1 MLYTTRILLPAL
13 LVSLLAACGGNDN
26 TTPPTR
32 VEGQET
38 SPTLSAGSNQQ
49 AAERSTIEL
58 RATVQNTDQNSVVAY
73 AWFPASEETVF
84 FGDAGRSDES
94 VLNLQLP
101 QVNNNDTSVE
111 FVVQAQLSSGT
122 VLEDRV
128 QVTIQNTFDNALPVV
143 NTNAL
148 PIQADNR
155 LMASACDSTDSDG
168 TIQTYQ
174 WRNETLNIQ
183 YEETSCNLNVQLPN
197 SPESQT
203 YTLRAIAID
212 NEAGLGFKLFNVTTP
227 QRPANTAPV
236 IQNASALPE
245 PVRPGETLNLQVN
258 ASDADG
264 DTLFYRWTQTDGA
277 MLEISNADKAM
288 AQVQIPPD
296 LANQTLSFR
305 IEVSDR
311 ANFQTS
317 VSQRSVDAS
326 VRSNTSSNAGLLECL
341 QDPTR
346 VGCPLAGLLTAPP
359 LGAQQPSSAQFSA
372 GQCTPFYG
380 GGVNGQGYS
389 HLLGAMHE
397 HTAYSD
403 GQANTDPLQVYQ
415 QTRERGMDFVMSSD
429 HSDNLA
435 IPLALP
441 DTDNCTDNPLSCL
454 ISDPDNLPN
463 SLTKWRSTLN
473 QANQV
478 TGESPGLF
486 TAMRGFEWTSDRFGH
501 ANVYLS
507 KHNIN
512 AKLGP
517 GYLVSMDLFW
527 QWFVLSPQ
535 LGGGGDGLMI
545 FNHPGREDALH
556 GALLQI
562 GEGVGQAT
570 RMAGALN
577 ALNVFQ
583 QGDPAYAFN
592 DFKYVAPADYR
603 VVGLEVF
610 GKGDEYDTD
619 GKFGSWYGHALDK
632 GWYLGPAGSEDHH
645 ATDWGGSSLPKTV
658 AITRANNQADIR
670 EAFLARRFYTVA
682 QNENALRM
690 TFEAVQAST
699 RGQQRLPMG
708 SRIGTQ
714 DNTVQFEVSVRSTQ
728 AMDPLQGMSFE
739 LFSSQSGP
747 STNEA
752 QRYLPLQTQ
761 TGKNGRFTVSPAD
774 GKNWYFV
781 RVKRGDRIVAVS
793 APIWIFKGSEP
804 LPECAAL

>member
-101 QVNNNDTSVE
+101 QVNNDTSVE

-148 PIQADNR
+148 PIQADNW

-183 YEETSCNLNVQLPN
+183 YEETSCNLSVQLPN

-212 NEAGLGFKLFNVTTP
+212 NEAGLGFKLFNVTTR

-296 LANQTLSFR
+296 LSNQTLSFR

-346 VGCPLAGLLTAPP
+346 VGCPLAALLTAPP

-441 DTDNCTDNPLSCL
+441 DTTNCTDNPLSCL

-507 KHNIN
+507 RNNIN

-535 LGGGGDGLMI
+535 LGGGGDGILV

-556 GALLQI
+556 SALLQI

-603 VVGLEVF
+603 VVGIEVF

-632 GWYLGPAGSEDHH
+632 GWYVGPAGSEDHH
-645 ATDWGGSSLPKTV
+645 ETNWGGGNLPKTV
-658 AITRANNQADIR
+658 VIARANNQADIR

-747 STNEA
+747 GTNEA

-761 TGKNGRFTVSPAD
+761 TGKNGRFTVNPAD

-781 RVKRGDRIVAVS
+781 RVKRDDRIVAVS

>member
-101 QVNNNDTSVE
+101 QVNNDTSVE

-148 PIQADNR
+148 PIQADNW

-183 YEETSCNLNVQLPN
+183 YEETSCNLSVQLPN

-212 NEAGLGFKLFNVTTP
+212 NEAGLGFKLFNVTTR

-296 LANQTLSFR
+296 LSNQTLSFR
-305 IEVSDR
+305 IEC
-311 ANFQTS
+311 QT
-317 VSQRSVDAS
+317 
-326 VRSNTSSNAGLLECL
+326 E
-341 QDPTR
+341 P
-346 VGCPLAGLLTAPP
+346 
-359 LGAQQPSSAQFSA
+359 
-372 GQCTPFYG
+372 
-380 GGVNGQGYS
+380 
-389 HLLGAMHE
+389 
-397 HTAYSD
+397 
-403 GQANTDPLQVYQ
+403 
-415 QTRERGMDFVMSSD
+415 
-429 HSDNLA
+429 
-435 IPLALP
+435 
-441 DTDNCTDNPLSCL
+441 
-454 ISDPDNLPN
+454 ISKP
-463 SLTKWRSTLN
+463 R
-473 QANQV
+473 
-478 TGESPGLF
+478 
-486 TAMRGFEWTSDRFGH
+486 
-501 ANVYLS
+501 
-507 KHNIN
+507 
-512 AKLGP
+512 
-517 GYLVSMDLFW
+517 
-527 QWFVLSPQ
+527 
-535 LGGGGDGLMI
+535 
-545 FNHPGREDALH
+545 
-556 GALLQI
+556 
-562 GEGVGQAT
+562 
-570 RMAGALN
+570 
-577 ALNVFQ
+577 
-583 QGDPAYAFN
+583 
-592 DFKYVAPADYR
+592 
-603 VVGLEVF
+603 
-610 GKGDEYDTD
+610 
-619 GKFGSWYGHALDK
+619 
-632 GWYLGPAGSEDHH
+632 
-645 ATDWGGSSLPKTV
+645 
-658 AITRANNQADIR
+658 
-670 EAFLARRFYTVA
+670 
-682 QNENALRM
+682 
-690 TFEAVQAST
+690 
-699 RGQQRLPMG
+699 
-708 SRIGTQ
+708 
-714 DNTVQFEVSVRSTQ
+714 
-728 AMDPLQGMSFE
+728 
-739 LFSSQSGP
+739 
-747 STNEA
+747 
-752 QRYLPLQTQ
+752 
-761 TGKNGRFTVSPAD
+761 
-774 GKNWYFV
+774 
-781 RVKRGDRIVAVS
+781 
-793 APIWIFKGSEP
+793 
-804 LPECAAL
+804 

>member
-1 MLYTTRILLPAL
+1 
-13 LVSLLAACGGNDN
+13 
-26 TTPPTR
+26 
-32 VEGQET
+32 
-38 SPTLSAGSNQQ
+38 
-49 AAERSTIEL
+49 
-58 RATVQNTDQNSVVAY
+58 
-73 AWFPASEETVF
+73 
-84 FGDAGRSDES
+84 
-94 VLNLQLP
+94 
-101 QVNNNDTSVE
+101 
-111 FVVQAQLSSGT
+111 
-122 VLEDRV
+122 
-128 QVTIQNTFDNALPVV
+128 
-143 NTNAL
+143 
-148 PIQADNR
+148 
-155 LMASACDSTDSDG
+155 
-168 TIQTYQ
+168 
-174 WRNETLNIQ
+174 
-183 YEETSCNLNVQLPN
+183 
-197 SPESQT
+197 
-203 YTLRAIAID
+203 
-212 NEAGLGFKLFNVTTP
+212 
-227 QRPANTAPV
+227 V
-236 IQNASALPE
+236 IQSASALPE
-245 PVRPGETLNLQVN
+245 PVRPGEMLNLQVN
-258 ASDADG
+258 ANDADG
-264 DTLFYRWTQTDGA
+264 DTLFYRWTQTAGT
-277 MLEISNADKAM
+277 MLAINNADKAM
-288 AQVQIPPD
+288 AQVQIPID

-317 VSQRSVDAS
+317 VDQRSVDAS

-346 VGCPLAGLLTAPP
+346 VGCPLAGLLSAPP
-359 LGAQQPSSAQFSA
+359 VGTQQPNSAQFSA

-380 GGVNGQGYS
+380 GGLNGQGYT

-507 KHNIN
+507 RNNIN

-535 LGGGGDGLMI
+535 LGGGGDGILV

-556 GALLQI
+556 SALLQI

-603 VVGLEVF
+603 VVGIEVF

-632 GWYLGPAGSEDHH
+632 GWYVGPAGSEDHH
-645 ATDWGGSSLPKTV
+645 ETNWGGGNLPKTV
-658 AITRANNQADIR
+658 VISRANNQADIR

-682 QNENALRM
+682 QNENALRIN
-690 TFEAVQAST
+690 FEAVQAST
-699 RGQQRLPMG
+699 QGKQRLPMG

-714 DNTVQFEVSVRSTQ
+714 AETVQFEFNVSSVDP
-728 AMDPLQGMSFE
+728 MDPLQDMSFE
-739 LFSSQSGP
+739 LYSSQSGP
-747 STNEA
+747 GSNDE
-752 QRYLPLQTQ
+752 QRYLPLQTA
-761 TGKNGRFTVSPAD
+761 TGKNGRFTVSPVD
-774 GKNWYFV
+774 GKNWYFL

>member
-1 MLYTTRILLPAL
+1 MRYSCFAHIVLFSA
-13 LVSLLAACGGNDN
+13 LLAACNGNGGEAIGDAG
-26 TTPPTR
+26 R
-32 VEGQET
+32 IEGQENLP
-38 SPTLSAGSNQQ
+38 SLRAGSDQQ

-58 RATVQNTDQNSVVAY
+58 RAAVQNTDQNSVVAY

-101 QVNNNDTSVE
+101 QVTNDTSVE
-111 FVVQAQLSSGT
+111 FVVQAQLSNGT

-128 QVTIQNTFDNALPVV
+128 QITIRNTFDNAMPVV
-143 NTNAL
+143 NTTVA
-148 PIQADNR
+148 PIGLDNR
-155 LMASACDSTDSDG
+155 LAASACESTDSDG

-183 YEETSCNLNVQLPN
+183 YEETSCNLNEQLPN

-212 NEAGLGFKLFNVTTP
+212 NEDGLGFKLFNVATP
-227 QRPANTAPV
+227 NRPANTAPV

-245 PVRPGETLNLQVN
+245 PVRPGETLTLQAN

-264 DTLFYRWTQTDGA
+264 DTLFYRWTQTAGT
-277 MLEISNADKAM
+277 MLTVSNADKAM

-296 LANQTLSFR
+296 LANQTLTFR

-311 ANFQTS
+311 ANFQAS
-317 VSQRSVDAS
+317 VSQRNVDAS

-346 VGCPLAGLLTAPP
+346 LGCPLAGLLSAPP
-359 LGAQQPSSAQFSA
+359 VGVQQPNSAQFSA

-380 GGVNGQGYS
+380 AGANGQGYS

-415 QTRERGMDFVMSSD
+415 QTRERGMNFVMSSD

-441 DTDNCTDNPLSCL
+441 DPDNCTDNPLSCL

-486 TAMRGFEWTSDRFGH
+486 TAMRGFEWTSDRFEH

-517 GYLVSMDLFW
+517 GYAVSMDLFW

-535 LGGGGDGLMI
+535 LGGGGDGLMV

-556 GALLQI
+556 SALLQI

-570 RMAGALN
+570 RMAGALG

-645 ATDWGGSSLPKTV
+645 ETNWGGANLPKTV
-658 AITRANNQADIR
+658 VIARANNQADIR

-682 QNENALRM
+682 QNENTLRM
-690 TFEAVQAST
+690 NFEAVQPSSQS
-699 RGQQRLPMG
+699 QQRLPMG
-708 SRIGTQ
+708 SRIGTRS
-714 DNTVQFEVSVRSTQ
+714 NTVQFEVNIRSTQ
-728 AMDPLQGMSFE
+728 PMDPLQDMSFE

-747 STNEA
+747 ATNETGNY
-752 QRYLPLQTQ
+752 QPLKTQ
-761 TGKNGRFTVSPAD
+761 AGRTGRFEVEPDD

-793 APIWIFKGSEP
+793 APIWVFKGSDP
-804 LPECAAL
+804 LPECAPL

>member
-1 MLYTTRILLPAL
+1 MRYSSFAYTILFTAL
-13 LVSLLAACGGNDN
+13 LTACNGNGGEASGGGG
-26 TTPPTR
+26 R
-32 VEGQET
+32 VEGQEN
-38 SPTLSAGSNQQ
+38 SPALSAGQDQQ

-58 RATVQNTDQNSVVAY
+58 RAAVQNTDQNAVVAY

-84 FGDAGRSDES
+84 FGDTGRSDES
-94 VLNLQLP
+94 VLNLELP
-101 QVNNNDTSVE
+101 QVVADTPVE
-111 FVVQAQLSSGT
+111 FVVQALLSNNT
-122 VLEDRV
+122 VLEDRI

-143 NTNAL
+143 NTTVA
-148 PIQADNR
+148 PIGPDNR
-155 LMASACDSTDSDG
+155 LAASACESTDSDG
-168 TIQTYQ
+168 TIQTYR
-174 WRNETLNIQ
+174 WLNETLNIE
-183 YEETSCNLNVQLPN
+183 YDETSCNLNVQLPS

-203 YTLRAIAID
+203 YTLRAVAID
-212 NEAGLGFKLFNVTTP
+212 NQDGLGFKLFDVTTP
-227 QRPANTAPV
+227 NRPANTAPV
-236 IQNASALPE
+236 IQDASALPE
-245 PVRPGETLNLQVN
+245 PVRPGETLSLQVN

-264 DTLFYRWTQTDGA
+264 DALFYRWTQTAGA
-277 MLEISNADKAM
+277 MLTVSNADKAR

-296 LANQTLSFR
+296 LANQTLTFR
-305 IEVSDR
+305 VEVSDR

-346 VGCPLAGLLTAPP
+346 AGCPLAGLLSAPP
-359 LGAQQPSSAQFSA
+359 IGAQQPNSAQFSA

-380 GGVNGQGYS
+380 GGLNGQGYS
-389 HLLGAMHE
+389 HLVGAMHE

-441 DTDNCTDNPLSCL
+441 DPDNCTDNPLSCL

-463 SLTKWRSTLN
+463 SLTKWQSTLN

-507 KHNIN
+507 KYNIN

-517 GYLVSMDLFW
+517 GYAVSMDLFW

-535 LGGGGDGLMI
+535 LGGGGDGLMV

-556 GALLQI
+556 SALLQI

-645 ATDWGGSSLPKTV
+645 ETNWGGANLPKTV
-658 AITRANNQADIR
+658 VIARANNQADIR

-690 TFEAVQAST
+690 NFEAVQAST

-708 SRIGTQ
+708 SRIGTRAYS
-714 DNTVQFEVSVRSTQ
+714 VQFEVSVSSTTP
-728 AMDPLQGMSFE
+728 MDPLQDMSFE

-747 STNEA
+747 SSNEE

-761 TGKNGRFTVSPAD
+761 AGKNGRFTVTPAD

-793 APIWIFKGSEP
+793 APIWVFKGSDP
-804 LPECAAL
+804 LPECAPL